1 MGQKA
6 SSRSIRFLLNNSAIV
21 GISMSMVL
29 IFAFVTLFLRDFL
42 KVSHFKVGLVIGLSH
57 LVSIALSPVVGAMS
71 DATQTSWGRR
81 RPFLLLGAFLSA
93 LMIVLMPFIRS
104 YYLFLLVVSIFF
116 IFSIVQQIPFYALIP
131 EVAPSG
137 QRGIYTVYIGL
148 LRLLGLALMMGLGS
162 ILWRFSFYY
171 TFYLAA
177 FFVVF
182 SSLISVF
189 SVREDNN
196 FLPRRQAGP
205 ALSWDSRVRAYL
217 KDLLEQRKV
226 LVFFI
231 AQAWW
236 WVGLG
241 AVIPFATI
249 LLKEFYRFDITQL
262 VRFSPL
268 ALGLA
273 LLLVLFVVLAGVL
286 GDRWGH
292 WQVITLGLAILSLAS
307 VIAYFA
313 RSPGALLLV
322 GIAVIISGATLFTE
336 PLAFL
341 AELIP
346 RGREGEF
353 YGLDTISITLS
364 QVPAAVAGGAVI
376 DWLGHAAIFLV
387 AASGLIL
394 SLIFML
400 VERRI

>member
-1 MGQKA
+1 
-6 SSRSIRFLLNNSAIV
+6 
-21 GISMSMVL
+21 MSMVL

-81 RPFLLLGAFLSA
+81 RPFLLFGALLSA
-93 LMIVLMPFIRS
+93 LLIALMPFIRS

-116 IFSIVQQIPFYALIP
+116 VFSIGQQVPFYALIP

-137 QRGIYTVYIGL
+137 QRGVYTVYIGL

-162 ILWRFSFYY
+162 YLWRFSFYY

-182 SSLISVF
+182 SSLISVIT
-189 SVREDNN
+189 VRENN
-196 FLPRRQAGP
+196 TGRMK
-205 ALSWDSRVRAYL
+205 RAKGYL
-217 KDLLEQRKV
+217 KDLLGHKKV
-226 LVFFI
+226 LVFFT

-236 WVGLG
+236 WFGLG
-241 AVIPFATI
+241 AIIPFATI
-249 LLKEFYRFDITQL
+249 LLKEFYRLDIT
-262 VRFSPL
+262 RFISFSPVII
-268 ALGLA
+268 GLA
-273 LLLVLFVVLAGVL
+273 LLLVLSVILSGVL

-292 WQVITLGLAILSLAS
+292 WPVIASGLMLLSLAS
-307 VIAYFA
+307 IVAYFA
-313 RSPGALLLV
+313 RSTGLLLGV
-322 GIAVIISGATLFTE
+322 AIVAIIGAATLFTE

-346 RGREGEF
+346 QGREGEF

-364 QVPAAVAGGAVI
+364 QVPAAVAGGAII
-376 DWLGHAAIFLV
+376 DWLGHAAIFLF
-387 AASGLIL
+387 AAVGLVL

-400 VERRI
+400 VERRIGL